1 MNGRPSRS
9 RHRPRSR
16 HRGRRQSA
24 AGEAGYALLIALF
37 VVFLISLALS
47 LLGQS
52 LALRLRMA
60 RHEARSTTL
69 TALCDAALAESLA
82 GVAAGQ
88 PSDVV
93 EHPFGDGAVGS
104 QVERL
109 DPLHFRITATARFD
123 GRASSAVADVVR
135 DLQGT
140 RVVHWR
146 RLSG

>member
-1 MNGRPSRS
+1 MNGSPSRPRRFRGHC
-9 RHRPRSR
+9 RHPEP
-16 HRGRRQSA
+16 A
-24 AGEAGYALLIALF
+24 AGDAGYALLIALF

-52 LALRLRMA
+52 LALRMRVA

-82 GVAAGQ
+82 AVAVGQ
-88 PSDVV
+88 ASDVL
-93 EHPFGDGAVGS
+93 EHPFGGGAVGS
-104 QVERL
+104 KVEQL

-123 GRASSAVADVVR
+123 GRARSAVADVVR

>member
-1 MNGRPSRS
+1 VVSGRPSRRQR
-9 RHRPRSR
+9 RHRRP
-16 HRGRRQSA
+16 A
-24 AGEAGYALLIALF
+24 AASAGYALLIALF

-52 LALRLRMA
+52 LALRLGMA

-93 EHPFGDGAVGS
+93 EHSFGGGAVGS

-123 GRASSAVADVVR
+123 GRARSAVADVVR

>member
-1 MNGRPSRS
+1 VVSGRPSRRRQR
-9 RHRPRSR
+9 RHRQP
-16 HRGRRQSA
+16 A
-24 AGEAGYALLIALF
+24 VADAGYALLIALF

-60 RHEARSTTL
+60 RHEARSITL

-82 GVAAGQ
+82 AVAAGQ
-88 PSDVV
+88 ASDVV
-93 EHPFGDGAVGS
+93 EHRFGGGAVGS
-104 QVERL
+104 HVEML

-123 GRASSAVADVVR
+123 GRARSAVADVVR
-135 DLQGT
+135 DPQGT